1 MLIDKKQIEH
11 LAELAKINLTE
22 KEEEK
27 LVKNFQEILAYF
39 DELKEVNTDNVTPMN
54 GGTPLESRGLQTGQ
68 AMQKNIFREDG
79 ADTRQQINASPDDL
93 VEAFP
98 EKEKRFLKV
107 PPVFE

>member
-1 MLIDKKQIEH
+1 MASINKKEIEH

-39 DELKEVNTDNVTPMN
+39 DQLNEVDTENVEPMN
-54 GGTPLESRGLQTGQ
+54 GGTSS
-68 AMQKNIFREDG
+68 ANIFREDEKNIR
-79 ADTRQQINASPDDL
+79 DQINASAEDII
-93 VEAFP
+93 EAFP
-98 EKEKRFLKV
+98 EKEGRFLKV